1 MLSMEAGMS
10 LFYSETPLV
19 INPGLVRVFG
29 LNEAILL
36 QQLHYWLEINRKAQK
51 NFYDGYTWTYNT
63 YQDWGDQFFFWSID
77 TIKRTIRK
85 LENAGVIV
93 AGNYNKMK
101 IDRTKWYRINYLK
114 VEELQYKALG
124 QNAPMDNGLQNPN
137 SVTLEQSDNIEQKPR
152 NNPLGQNA
160 LMGDEICPKG
170 SEQISPT
177 NNQRLTE
184 ITTEITTEE
193 IEEEEETKI
202 AEGEREI
209 LYINNLDGEPESNDT
224 NPFSNPEIVY
234 EEPPGLQKTLGSN
247 SEDLIESVKKK
258 LGIED
263 TLAFLL
269 VARCRDKLDKVIDQL
284 TNAKKPIKN
293 MTAYLLT
300 LMSRPD
306 QWDLFMEN
314 IENEFLTR
322 ERPKKKKREVKH
334 KYLEEDREIY
344 IPPSARNG

>member
-1 MLSMEAGMS
+1 MGPQTEVRRDSFFQNYTPVPDDLFDPRCSLSSTEKLVYIIYLKHTDRNSGVAWPGNKRVAEMAHISIPSLKRISAVLETKGYISKEARFNDNGQQMS
-10 LFYSETPLV
+10 NLVIVHHPLQTADFQGGIKNDTPL
-19 INPGLVRVFG
+19 NPSKKRGG
-29 LNEAILL
+29 I
-36 QQLHYWLEINRKAQK
+36 K
-51 NFYDGYTWTYNT
+51 NNT
-63 YQDWGDQFFFWSID
+63 PSKSWGGITSKTPGGITHDTQTR
-77 TIKRTIRK
+77 TIK
-85 LENAGVIV
+85 
-93 AGNYNKMK
+93 
-101 IDRTKWYRINYLK
+101 
-114 VEELQYKALG
+114 
-124 QNAPMDNGLQNPN
+124 
-137 SVTLEQSDNIEQKPR
+137 
-152 NNPLGQNA
+152 NN
-160 LMGDEICPKG
+160 
-170 SEQISPT
+170 
-177 NNQRLTE
+177 
-184 ITTEITTEE
+184 

-209 LYINNLDGEPESNDT
+209 VYINDLDGEPESSDT